1 MLALGVVGEPHVV
14 VMDEPTNHL
23 DLPAIECLEEALSQT
38 PCALLLVSHDRRFLG
53 RLCTIEWR
61 LTPAGGETHLGI
73 AALEAAATD
82 REDA

>member
-1 MLALGVVGEPHVV
+1 
-14 VMDEPTNHL
+14 MDEPTTL

-61 LTPAGGETHLGI
+61 LTPAGERLTWASRPGGGR
-73 AALEAAATD
+73 D
-82 REDA
+82 RPEDA